1 MRKGPK
7 RPNFTF
13 KNTEGTEY
21 EVLFYKPHGKHFDGA
36 VGICQDPD
44 DEHPKIYISP
54 YQTDQSELNT
64 SIHEFAHAFFWDKSE
79 KEVYAF
85 ANALSRFLYNE
96 CKWRKHTIKKAPK
109 AKKPRKRKK

>member
-7 RPNFTF
+7 RPNFKF
-13 KNTEGTEY
+13 KNTEGNQY

-36 VGICQDPD
+36 VGICQDPE

-54 YQTDQSELNT
+54 YLTDQSELNT

-96 CKWRKHTIKKAPK
+96 CHWR
-109 AKKPRKRKK
+109 KPRKPAKAKTKKGRKKK